1 MLARYIFLIV
11 LSNVIFSN
19 IILDSLEVPLPLNEE
34 FVYKTKFKSFNI
46 GKTKIS
52 ILYNDDNY
60 ENSAIITIESTS
72 NRFIDMIYKLRHFS
86 TIIVD
91 RIDYSLQAITQKL
104 QQGEYIDSYS
114 AVIDNSNKQIFYYNT
129 KKNSVNKKQDSKII
143 NIGDK
148 VYDPFGIVYHLR
160 NLKLEIG
167 SKYKFLSYSKKK
179 TREII
184 LSSINTEYIESAYY
198 KGMCYMVVPY
208 VENNQYLLKN
218 QGEMKIWY
226 TVEEPHIPIKI
237 EQKMKHG
244 IMELILE
251 DYIVKK

>member
-1 MLARYIFLIV
+1 MLTRYIFLIV
-11 LSNVIFSN
+11 LSNLIFSN
-19 IILDSLEVPLPLNEE
+19 IILDSIKLPLNEE
-34 FVYKTKFKSFNI
+34 FIYKTKFKSFNI

-52 ILYNDDNY
+52 IIYHDDKH

-104 QQGEYIDSYS
+104 QQGDYIDSYS
-114 AVIDNSNKQIFYYNT
+114 AVIDNNNKQIFYYNT

-143 NIGDK
+143 NIGNK

-167 SKYKFLSYSKKK
+167 NKYKFLSYSKKK

-184 LSSINTEYIESAYY
+184 LSSINIEYIESSYY
-198 KGMCYMVVPY
+198 NGMCYIIVPHL
-208 VENNQYLLKN
+208 ENNQYLLKN

-226 TVEEPHIPIKI
+226 TVDKPHIPIKI